1 MARTARRVH
10 PPHAPVRHSASRSG
24 PSRRQLGIAAAV
36 AVAAVAALIVLGDLQ
51 PPAPPTAS
59 AAGIVVSAN
68 AMGSS
73 AAPVTIEEW
82 ADFQCPACRA
92 FATGT
97 EPQLRTAYVA
107 TGKVRFVFRHF
118 AFIGAESTWAAE
130 AAECAGEEGRFFDL
144 HDRLYA
150 LQRGE
155 NAGAFT
161 KLNLQKIA
169 HDLGLSAGFDACLAG
184 DRYAQR
190 VRADTAAGQQKGV
203 AATPTLF
210 INGRKYEGTLSFEQL
225 QAIIDPLLK

>member
-1 MARTARRVH
+1 MPRQPVVVQARRT
-10 PPHAPVRHSASRSG
+10 G
-24 PSRRQLGIAAAV
+24 PSRLQLGIAAAI
-36 AVAAVAALIVLGDLQ
+36 AVAAVVALIVLGNVQ
-51 PPAPPTAS
+51 PPAPPSAS
-59 AAGIVVSAN
+59 AAGITVAAN
-68 AMGSS
+68 AMG
-73 AAPVTIEEW
+73 AATAPVTIEEF

-118 AFIGAESTWAAE
+118 AFIGVESTWAGE
-130 AAECAGEEGRFFDL
+130 AVECAAEEGRFFDL
-144 HDRLYA
+144 HDRLFA

-155 NAGAFT
+155 NTGTFS

-190 VRADTAAGQQKGV
+190 VRSDTTAGQQKGV

-210 INGRKYEGTLSFEQL
+210 INGRKYESTMSFEQL